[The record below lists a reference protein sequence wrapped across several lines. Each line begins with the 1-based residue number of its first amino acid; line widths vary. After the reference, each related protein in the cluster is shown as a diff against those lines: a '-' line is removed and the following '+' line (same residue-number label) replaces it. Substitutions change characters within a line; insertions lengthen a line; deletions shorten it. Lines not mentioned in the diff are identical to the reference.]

1 MFQREGYDISISVPV
16 SAIDATLGCKVDVPT
31 VYGDVSLTIPA
42 GTQHGT
48 KFRLKGKGVKSPR
61 GTQGDEYVEVR
72 VEIPTKLSHEEKE
85 LYERIRNKKG
95 YESPF
100 DRFKRAFRS

>member
-1 MFQREGYDISISVPV
+1 M
-16 SAIDATLGCKVDVPT
+16 PT

-72 VEIPTKLSHEEKE
+72 VEIPTKLSHEEKNCMNASAARKDMN
-85 LYERIRNKKG
+85 LLLTVLSGPSNLN
-95 YESPF
+95 
-100 DRFKRAFRS
+100 